1 VSGSEIPAVYAEVL
15 ADHRRLVRELDVL
28 LNGVDGAAKQASL
41 VDLVAQVRRQG
52 TTIPSRD
59 DARWL
64 ALGKAIKRAAGDLP
78 EGYELTVEVEKG
90 AGIAILYDPEGFDI
104 GGLDGDTLADQINR
118 AIDKAIE
125 AAAEGDAS

>member
-1 VSGSEIPAVYAEVL
+1 MTGGETPAVYAEVL

-28 LNGVDGAAKQASL
+28 LNGEDGAAQQASL

-52 TTIPSRD
+52 ITIPTRD

-64 ALGKAIKRAAGDLP
+64 ALGKAVDRAAGDLP
-78 EGYELTVEVEKG
+78 EGYELHLELERG
-90 AGIAILYDPEGFDI
+90 AGIAILYDGDGFDI
-104 GGLDGDTLADQINR
+104 GGVDGDTFADRINR

-125 AAAEGDAS
+125 TAAKGEGS